1 MSVRKDSPNT
11 MPITQGSLDEI
22 ESIKVTGEKE
32 VISSLLDI
40 CTHDKVIIKSFH
52 RNLFTCCV
60 KIWDRRNSITNAGFT
75 KGRIVR

>member
-22 ESIKVTGEKE
+22 ESIRVTGEKE

-40 CTHDKVIIKSFH
+40 CTHDKVIIK
-52 RNLFTCCV
+52 RVFTEIFSHAV
-60 KIWDRRNSITNAGFT
+60 SKYGIGEIASPMQGLPRGE
-75 KGRIVR
+75 